1 MCATPALTEI
11 VFALGAGDRVV
22 AVSEYAVHPPE
33 ALMRPKIG
41 GWMDPNRE
49 QLLALRADLLLT
61 QGEHPALTA
70 FAEANRL
77 PIQSIRIESLEDI
90 ASAVRALGS
99 RLGAESEADALIKQM
114 ESARD
119 RIRAAVSDRPPVRAA
134 LFMGRM
140 PNSLQGLTTIS
151 RGTFLDDLLALAG
164 GTNVFADAPGAYPQV
179 SKESLLA
186 RNPQV
191 IIEVNPGGW
200 PPGALDALRKDWSEF
215 GGLDAVRMNRM
226 YFLDQNFLLIP
237 GPRAMEIAALFSACL
252 HPEIERP

>member
-1 MCATPALTEI
+1 
-11 VFALGAGDRVV
+11 
-22 AVSEYAVHPPE
+22 
-33 ALMRPKIG
+33 MRPKIG

-77 PIQSIRIESLEDI
+77 PIQSIRIETLEDI
-90 ASAVRALGS
+90 VSAIRALGM
-99 RLGAESEADALIKQM
+99 RLNAEAEADALIKRM

-119 RIRAAVSDRPPVRAA
+119 RIRASVANRPPVRAA

-140 PNSLQGLTTIS
+140 PNRLQGLTTIS
-151 RGTFLDDLLALAG
+151 RDTFLDDLLALAG

-200 PPGALDALRKDWSEF
+200 PSGALDALRQDWAEF
-215 GGLDAVRMNRM
+215 GGLDAARRDRIC
-226 YFLDQNFLLIP
+226 FLDQDFLLIP
-237 GPRAMEIAALFSACL
+237 GPRVMEIAALLVACL
-252 HPEIERP
+252 HSEFERP